1 MSSLAVAPPSVVL
14 SLDFISLFPTTMK
27 RLNSG
32 HPSVLKDLSVIE
44 GRPLLSV
51 ILKRLSYLGLNVLSA
66 IHGESAIGRFYC
78 ITKTLAGT
86 KQQFEIND
94 DGAYDGNVTS
104 HYFPT
109 GRVASVFCINQE
121 HTFNYILL
129 TIHHTLHESLLLRGH
144 LALRKREVLPQFAGH
159 LSLLLARRVF
169 NEICKCFSG
178 V

>member
-66 IHGESAIGRFYC
+66 IGRFYC

-94 DGAYDGNVTS
+94 DGAYDGNVT
-104 HYFPT
+104 
-109 GRVASVFCINQE
+109 
-121 HTFNYILL
+121 
-129 TIHHTLHESLLLRGH
+129 
-144 LALRKREVLPQFAGH
+144 
-159 LSLLLARRVF
+159 
-169 NEICKCFSG
+169 
-178 V
+178 

>member
-1 MSSLAVAPPSVVL
+1 MSSLDVAPPSVVL

-32 HPSVLKDLSVIE
+32 HPRVLKDLSVIE

-94 DGAYDGNVTS
+94 DGAYDGNVT
-104 HYFPT
+104 
-109 GRVASVFCINQE
+109 
-121 HTFNYILL
+121 
-129 TIHHTLHESLLLRGH
+129 
-144 LALRKREVLPQFAGH
+144 
-159 LSLLLARRVF
+159 
-169 NEICKCFSG
+169 
-178 V
+178 